1 MKKITSYVFLAVA
14 VMATVSCAN
23 EGFKKTK
30 SGLQYKIISDG
41 SGDVVKK
48 GQFLKFNYVQ
58 KIVGSKDSTLSPTG
72 TTFPT
77 YIPVDSV
84 GATYNPAEVF
94 GLLRKGDSVMIIMQ
108 VDTLLAKSHGNLPP
122 FLKKKDKITLGIR
135 VLDIFSNDSLVRI
148 DREKYLDAEKDKEA
162 KQIEDYFAKNNIT
175 NTKKSKGGVY
185 YQIISEGNGI
195 KADSGKSVSIMYT
208 GSTLDGKYFDSN
220 VDSTK
225 QLQKHPLTPYE
236 FVSAVSGA
244 IPGMLE
250 PMPLFKKGDKVKL
263 YIPAMLGYGPQGRGD
278 VIKPFTNL
286 IFEVEIV
293 DVKDAAP
300 QPAFPQGLPPALQQK
315 MMQQRMQQQQQQ
327 QANPQRK

>member
-30 SGLQYKIISDG
+30 SGLQYKIIKDG

-77 YIPVDSV
+77 YYPVDSV

-94 GLLRKGDSVMIIMQ
+94 GMLRKGDSVMIIMQ

-135 VLDIFSNDSLVRI
+135 VLDVFANDSLVKI
-148 DREKYLDAEKDKEA
+148 DREKYLDAEKDKEV
-162 KQIEDYFAKNNIT
+162 KEIENYLAKNNIT
-175 NTKKSKGGVY
+175 NTQKTKGGVY

-195 KADSGKSVSIMYT
+195 KADSGKSVSVMYT
-208 GSTLDGKYFDSN
+208 GYTLDGKPFDSN
-220 VDSTK
+220 QDSTK
-225 QLQKHPLTPYE
+225 QIQKHPLTP
-236 FVSAVSGA
+236 FTFTSGVGGA
-244 IPGMLE
+244 IPGMVE
-250 PMPLFKKGDKVKL
+250 AMPLFKKGDKVRL
-263 YIPAMLGYGPQGRGD
+263 FVPSMMGYGPQGAGGG
-278 VIKPFTNL
+278 VIKPFANL
-286 IFEVEIV
+286 VFELEVV

-300 QPAFPQGLPPALQQK
+300 QPAFPKGLPPALQQK
-315 MMQQRMQQQQQQ
+315 MMQQKMQQQKV
-327 QANPQRK
+327 NPPKK

>member
-1 MKKITSYVFLAVA
+1 MKKVTSYVFLAIA
-14 VMATVSCAN
+14 VMAFVSCAN

-41 SGDVVKK
+41 KGDVVKK

-94 GLLRKGDSVMIIMQ
+94 GMLRKGDSVMIIMQ

-135 VLDIFSNDSLVRI
+135 VLDIFANDSLVKI
-148 DREKYLDAEKDKEA
+148 DREKYLNAEKDKEI
-162 KQIEDYFAKNNIT
+162 KDIEDYLAKNNIT
-175 NTKKSKGGVY
+175 NTQKSKSGVY

-208 GSTLDGKYFDSN
+208 GYTLDGKPFDSN
-220 VDSTK
+220 QDSTK
-225 QLQKHPLTPYE
+225 QVQKHPLTPYT
-236 FVSAVSGA
+236 FTSGVGGA
-244 IPGMLE
+244 IPGMVE
-250 PMPLFKKGDKVKL
+250 TMPLFKMGDKVRL
-263 YIPAMLGYGPQGRGD
+263 FVPSMLGYGPQGAGGGL
-278 VIKPFTNL
+278 IKPFANL

-300 QPAFPQGLPPALQQK
+300 QPAFPKGLPPELQQK
-315 MMQQRMQQQQQQ
+315 MQQQQRMQQQ
-327 QANPQRK
+327 AAPKKN